1 MMALK
6 TIWLA
11 SGSHPAESKV
21 YCLMEAVAYLAGEAH
36 SDAPECACPVVTKL
50 GVWLNDSCSDAL
62 RQELLAD
69 LPWRII
75 GTRSPGAIER
85 QRGFMAADWAVRF
98 VCPILLRR
106 AGLEDH
112 AKILESLPEVTN
124 ESTARAASYVAAD
137 AARVAALAA
146 HVAALAAHAAV
157 CAAARAARAALA
169 AHAVVCAAARAA
181 AGAAADA
188 AADAADDLEHIQRSC
203 RELLARMIRLT
214 EPQEQVASNESRLT
228 TNQRG

>member
-1 MMALK
+1 MALK

-137 AARVAALAA
+137 AARVAA
-146 HVAALAAHAAV
+146 VAAG
-157 CAAARAARAALA
+157 AAAD
-169 AHAVVCAAARAA
+169 AA